1 MTKLSEDLAKWW
13 GSNNPSDTKVGWFV
27 IGVCDLEC
35 QLSFERDRH
44 SDLVRELEDLEQK
57 VLELAV
63 EIKGKIIRQSSNH
76 PQEDDT

>member
-1 MTKLSEDLAKWW
+1 
-13 GSNNPSDTKVGWFV
+13 
-27 IGVCDLEC
+27 
-35 QLSFERDRH
+35 LSFERDQNA
-44 SDLVRELEDLEQK
+44 DLVRELEDLEQK